1 MRQKQNWQI
10 KTEDGRTVKI
20 KYTSRYFSKD
30 SICHH
35 LEFRGYAVSETSYR
49 SHFFGHVGEGAKD
62 MSVKKAKNLAKK
74 LIKEWLLPPQQIG
87 LI

>member
-1 MRQKQNWQI
+1 MKQKQNWQI
-10 KTEDGRTVKI
+10 KTEDGRTVKV

-49 SHFFGHVGEGAKD
+49 SHFFGPIGEGVKD
-62 MSVKKAKNLAKK
+62 TSLTLKSSHVKPPSSELA
-74 LIKEWLLPPQQIG
+74 QNASA
-87 LI
+87 